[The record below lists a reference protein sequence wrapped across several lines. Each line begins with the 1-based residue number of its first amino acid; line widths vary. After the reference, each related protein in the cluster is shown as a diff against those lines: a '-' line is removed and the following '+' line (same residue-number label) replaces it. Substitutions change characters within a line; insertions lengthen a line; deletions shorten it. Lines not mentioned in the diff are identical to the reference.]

1 MKVAF
6 ITGVTGQDIQRII
19 LLKIFMN
26 LIRCILSKETQ
37 IVQLM
42 YLQNGVKLE
51 CPQETEPIRIFQKY
65 FLS

>member
-1 MKVAF
+1 M
-6 ITGVTGQDIQRII
+6 II

-26 LIRCILSKETQ
+26 LIRCTLSKETQ

-51 CPQETEPIRIFQKY
+51 SPQETEPIRIFQKY
-65 FLS
+65 FFL